1 MKLSLPI
8 ETERL
13 TLRQYTDSESDFD
26 ALFAMHSDPAVT
38 RYLLFDPRTPDE
50 VRESLTKRTEPLEL
64 QSDGDAVNVVVEL
77 RETGEHL
84 GDLTL
89 FLVSTEHQLGEIGFV
104 FNPRFHGKVYASEA
118 AATLLRVA
126 FEELGFHRVIGR
138 CDARN
143 TASSA
148 LMLRLGMRQEAHFV
162 RNEFIKGEWSD
173 ELVFALLAEEW
184 SAR

>member
-1 MKLSLPI
+1 M
-8 ETERL
+8 
-13 TLRQYTDSESDFD
+13 
-26 ALFAMHSDPAVT
+26 
-38 RYLLFDPRTPDE
+38 
-50 VRESLTKRTEPLEL
+50 
-64 QSDGDAVNVVVEL
+64 
-77 RETGEHL
+77 
-84 GDLTL
+84 
-89 FLVSTEHQLGEIGFV
+89 
-104 FNPRFHGKVYASEA
+104 FNPRFHGKGYASEA
-118 AATLLRVA
+118 AAALLRVA

-148 LMLRLGMRQEAHFV
+148 LMQRLGMRQEAHFV